1 MSKLREYVIHSIGG
15 GWGKETFE
23 DGLEKVSIIRGTD
36 FPKLEIGDYST
47 VPVRYETE
55 KKVKSRKIE
64 VGDLIIEVSG
74 GSASSGQRT
83 GRVLYITSEILNK
96 LGNNVIP
103 ASFCRL
109 LRLNKDL
116 VNPKFIAFQIKEM
129 HLSDEIAFFENQ
141 STGISNF
148 QFNLFLDE
156 FEPKIESIKQQEQV
170 VDILESVNKKIFLNY
185 QMNDSLEQIAQAIF
199 KSWFIDFDP
208 VKAKIEGGIEQA
220 MAVISGKNATELHRL
235 QTENPTAYREL
246 HQLAN
251 AFPDEMV
258 EVEGFGQVP
267 RGWEVKSIADKQ
279 ILEIIKPKIYP
290 FDGEKEYIATANVS
304 KNSIVGELEII
315 TYDERPT
322 RANMQPIVDSIWFAK
337 MVGEHKA
344 ILIDKDD
351 KQLLDNTILS
361 TGFLGLKPNKNKK
374 CFVYCYINSPYFEQA
389 KNQLATGAVQIAL
402 NNTSFGKIEIVLPNE
417 DVLSYFEE
425 KISFIFSMISQNQRE
440 NQNLAKIRDLLLPK
454 LLSGEV

>member
-1 MSKLREYVIHSIGG
+1 MSNIYKFSDIAELKSEKINVNTLSVEQYITTDNMLPNLGGVGKVEKLPNTKRCNSFKKGDILFSNIRTYFRKVWLAEFDGG
-15 GWGKETFE
+15 CSA
-23 DGLEKVSIIRGTD
+23 DVLIIKSKNERILLNDYLYLIICSNDFIAYTVASSNGSKMPRGSKAAI
-36 FPKLEIGDYST
+36 FQ
-47 VPVRYETE
+47 YEFSLPDIE
-55 KKVKSRKIE
+55 EQRKI
-64 VGDLIIEVSG
+64 VKFFFALKDKISIN
-74 GSASSGQRT
+74 
-83 GRVLYITSEILNK
+83 NK
-96 LGNNVIP
+96 T
-103 ASFCRL
+103 
-109 LRLNKDL
+109 
-116 VNPKFIAFQIKEM
+116 
-129 HLSDEIAFFENQ
+129 NQ
-141 STGISNF
+141 T
-148 QFNLFLDE
+148 
-156 FEPKIESIKQQEQV
+156 
-170 VDILESVNKKIFLNY
+170 
-185 QMNDSLEQIAQAIF
+185 LEQIAQAIF

-417 DVLSYFEE
+417 EVLSYFEE
-425 KISFIFSMISQNQRE
+425 KISSIFSMISQNQRE